1 MAIKTFTTGEVL
13 TASDTNTYLA
23 NSGLVYITGGTFS
36 GTTNNVP
43 TIFSATYDSYRVVL
57 SSVSI
62 GAAGYFVF
70 RMLNGTTPLGTTVY
84 YSAGVGNSSAGVNS
98 PLNAGGASVG
108 YIQNYNANAN
118 TNYGAIV
125 LDIVNPF
132 LTRITQVQT
141 NATNVSGGAYF
152 SYSGICAVDTSTS
165 YDGIQFLQHLGATT
179 VSATY
184 RIYGYRQA

>member
-1 MAIKTFTTGEVL
+1 MAVKTFTDNTSL
-13 TASDTNTYLA
+13 PASDINAYL
-23 NSGLVYITGGTFS
+23 NNGGLVYIGGGTFS

-62 GAAGYFVF
+62 GATGYFVF

-84 YSAGVGNSSAGVNS
+84 YSAGVGNSSAGVNT

-108 YIQNYNANAN
+108 YIQNYQSAAA
-118 TNYGAIV
+118 TQDGSITI
-125 LDIVNPF
+125 DIINPF
-132 LTRITQVQT
+132 LTKVTQVQT
-141 NATNVSGGAYF
+141 HALNKSGSAYF
-152 SYSGICAVDTSTS
+152 SYNGIVAVDNSTS
-165 YDGIQFLQHLGATT
+165 YDGVQFLQHLGATT
-179 VSATY
+179 VGATY